1 VKVAHLRL
9 FGIAREAAG
18 TASVTLPG
26 SSVAEVIAA
35 ATARFGDQFS
45 DVLTVSKVWL
55 NGDEVGANAEVSDA
69 DEVAIIPPVSGG

>member
-1 VKVAHLRL
+1 MKVAHLRL